1 MKVALGSLKNLL
13 ENNVCE
19 VKFSRKRPVAGESL
33 TRRMLCTNSVIL
45 LSSVNGKILLN
56 YKQPKRS
63 PKFNPTN
70 KNIIIT
76 WDIFMQDF
84 RCINMESCELIK
96 TIPVANDEFW
106 KYFNEKLRF
115 MSVAEKEKFMNT

>member
-1 MKVALGSLKNLL
+1 MRISLGSLKNLL

-19 VKFSRKRPVAGESL
+19 IKFARRRPVEGEPA
-33 TRRMLCTNSVIL
+33 TRRMLCTNSVQL
-45 LSSVNGKILLN
+45 LNSVNGKVLLN
-56 YKQPKRS
+56 YKQPRRM
-63 PKFNPTN
+63 PKFNPVN
-70 KNIIIT
+70 KNLIIT

-106 KYFNEKLRF
+106 KYFNDSLRF
-115 MSVAEKEKFMNT
+115 MSVIEKERFMNA

>member
-1 MKVALGSLKNLL
+1 MKITLGSLKNLL

-19 VKFSRKRPVAGESL
+19 VKFSRKRPVAGEPL
-33 TRRMLCTNSVIL
+33 TRRMLCTNSAGL
-45 LSSVNGKILLN
+45 LGSINGKILLN
-56 YKQPKRS
+56 YKQPKRR
-63 PKFNPTN
+63 PKFDPTN

-96 TIPVANDEFW
+96 TIPITDDEFW
-106 KYFNEKLRF
+106 KYFNESLRF
-115 MSVAEKEKFMNT
+115 MSVAEKERFMNT